1 MKTISGFTIQ
11 FDFGKFMKISD
22 LIYFDGPLLSHYM
35 SSKGE
40 NYLFYWVDVDDT
52 YNRWLV
58 IRTDIITIQQYLDKK
73 ISLYAVMSAPND
85 GFLYTV
91 DIDTDALYHN
101 IKLVQVSS
109 LPDDYLPEQDS
120 LYAFEPSDDIDL
132 AAISQKYS
140 CGILELHID
149 GRDVKYGSIP
159 LQKLAPIIPK
169 IEDIRKAL
177 SAKYIKHIRQSVSSK
192 KEERKKEITKEL
204 YLDTQYEFISSMAG
218 SMRMILKPLNQQAS
232 FTKTYADSFAEELIK
247 LFESGYKKEDI
258 TSFSRIYDKAI
269 IKKYNDFIF
278 YLNAEN
284 LSFGLKWCNVHANIA
299 VEKKIGLKDTE
310 KILLNLSDF
319 EFNEKEDIV
328 VKGRFY
334 SLNVKSGSYS
344 FESVEGDDFKSTGYL
359 DKARRELAQTI
370 TFNKTYQVVVE
381 RKTAERIGSKEK
393 KEDTIVS
400 ITEVTEE

>member
-11 FDFGKFMKISD
+11 FDFGKLMKISD

-58 IRTDIITIQQYLDKK
+58 LRTDIITIQQYLDKK
-73 ISLYAVMSAPND
+73 ISLYAVLSAPND

-101 IKLVQVSS
+101 IKLVQVGS
-109 LPDDYLPEQDS
+109 LPEDYLPEQDS

-192 KEERKKEITKEL
+192 KEERRKEITKEL
-204 YLDTQYEFISSMAG
+204 YLDTQYEFVSSMAG

-269 IKKYNDFIF
+269 IKKYNDFIY

-284 LSFGLKWCNVHANIA
+284 LSFGLKWCNVHAKIA
-299 VEKKIGLKDTE
+299 IQKKIGLKDTE

-328 VKGRFY
+328 VKGCFY